1 MNVPAALIGIAVLL
15 VLTLALGLTL
25 RTLHSRAH
33 RVRPADVVGPE
44 LVGDDALGE
53 RATILQ
59 FSTDFCPRC
68 AAVHDELG
76 DVADAHDGV
85 THLDV
90 DLTHRPDLA
99 KRFQVLQTPTTLIL
113 DQDGVIT
120 TRFGGIPGRAVV
132 EFELE
137 RVLGRDGT

>member
-1 MNVPAALIGIAVLL
+1 MTVSGALIGIAALL
-15 VLTLALGLTL
+15 LLAISLWITL
-25 RTLHSRAH
+25 RALQRRGRREA
-33 RVRPADVVGPE
+33 PADVVGPE
-44 LVGDDALGE
+44 VVGEGTLGE

-59 FSTDFCPRC
+59 FSTDFCTRC

-76 DVADAHDGV
+76 ELANAHDGV
-85 THLDV
+85 RHLDV

-113 DQDGVIT
+113 DRAGVIT

-137 RVLGRDGT
+137 RVLGDTEA

>member
-1 MNVPAALIGIAVLL
+1 MAVSGALLGIAALL

-25 RTLHSRAH
+25 RGLQRRTRREA
-33 RVRPADVVGPE
+33 PADAVGPE
-44 LVGDDALGE
+44 LVGADALGE

-59 FSTDFCPRC
+59 FSTDFCTRC

-76 DVADAHDGV
+76 DLANAHDGV
-85 THLDV
+85 RHLDV

-99 KRFQVLQTPTTLIL
+99 RRFQVLQTPTTLIL

-137 RVLGRDGT
+137 RVLGSADA